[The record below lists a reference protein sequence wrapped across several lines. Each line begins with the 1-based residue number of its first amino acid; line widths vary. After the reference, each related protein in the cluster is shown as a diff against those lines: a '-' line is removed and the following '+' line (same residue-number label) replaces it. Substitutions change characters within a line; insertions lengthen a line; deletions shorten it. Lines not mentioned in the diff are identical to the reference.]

1 MEISLFISIAYTT
14 DICLY
19 VISLMTH
26 LLKWNGI
33 SRCVALGAVSV
44 NAALLTAMAFSSRHL
59 PVFNLFESLMLSTF
73 VLGVLGISGRSE
85 KGGPWNV
92 TALVWLEV
100 LFLLGISLLFPR
112 EPASYR
118 PDSTFLWVVLFHGLR
133 CVALGT
139 GLFAAAHF
147 ILFRFGRRGGAP
159 EKALFLMGRNFLL
172 VTAIVFLCSEY
183 AGMIWCQRGWGDF
196 WHWSGTFFQSTL
208 IILCLMFAFHIPGK
222 NRLSENTRSISGI
235 VAVLVML
242 AIKISKG
249 LWMV

>member
-1 MEISLFISIAYTT
+1 MEIRHFISIAYTA

-19 VISLMTH
+19 TILLVTH
-26 LLKWNGI
+26 LLKWKRI
-33 SRCVALGAVSV
+33 SYCVALCAVAV
-44 NAALLTAMAFSSRHL
+44 NAAILTGMALSFRNL
-59 PVFNLFESLMLSTF
+59 PVFNLFESLMLSAF
-73 VLGVLGISGRSE
+73 VLAVLGIFSRSK

-92 TALVWLEV
+92 TAWIWFEV
-100 LFLLGISLLFPR
+100 LFLVGISLLFPR

-118 PDSTFLWVVLFHGLR
+118 PNSTFLWVVLFHGLR

-147 ILFRFGRRGGAP
+147 ILFRFGRGGGVP
-159 EKALFLMGRNFLL
+159 EKTLFRMGRNYLL
-172 VTAIVFLCSEY
+172 VTTILFLCSEY

-222 NRLSENTRSISGI
+222 TRMSENTRSISGI
-235 VAVLVML
+235 VAVLVIL
-242 AIKISKG
+242 AVKISKG